1 MSSDPNVA
9 AKGNNSIETI
19 CEKEAEAK
27 SGGIRAPS
35 ENKESHLKNLNSDV
49 MIKWLSTTIG
59 LITAGVGTTSLLY
72 DKFVLPYT
80 NPIKITLEADV
91 KEIKNTDSEI
101 KGERQVLLNATAKNV
116 TQRKISLN
124 KSFWV
129 IYGHMENENSTRSAD
144 SDESLF
150 YVSKKNR
157 AELTKALNIDASQAG
172 RVRIKYDDRGTSHL
186 PFQHKHF
193 LGMGPLFTVLS
204 LLPQAEIKAKRVII
218 IPKEATTRYLEVA
231 INIPIT
237 TDSST
242 TSKLI
247 KWGGCIVNNI
257 SEPCLSSVQAEG
269 TEGPYQWKSSFCED
283 FPINTILKLDTLLSV
298 YKLEGNRFKDNDK
311 YCSKYVGGLSAEEA
325 SRLGAG
331 VHVVNYEIPLD
342 QS

>member
-1 MSSDPNVA
+1 MSTDPSVA
-9 AKGNNSIETI
+9 AIENNSIETI

-35 ENKESHLKNLNSDV
+35 ESKESHLKNLNSDV
-49 MIKWLSTTIG
+49 MIKWLSTIIG

-80 NPIKITLEADV
+80 NPITLEADV

-129 IYGHMENENSTRSAD
+129 IYGHMEKENLTKGIN

-150 YVSKKNR
+150 YISKNNR
-157 AELTKALNIDASQAG
+157 AELTKALNIDADQAG

-247 KWGGCIVNNI
+247 KWGGCIANKI

-269 TEGPYQWKSSFCED
+269 TEGPFQWKSSFCEA

-298 YKLEGNRFKDNDK
+298 FKLEGNRFKDNDN
-311 YCSKYVGGLSAEEA
+311 YCSKSMGGLSAEEA
-325 SRLGAG
+325 SKLGAG